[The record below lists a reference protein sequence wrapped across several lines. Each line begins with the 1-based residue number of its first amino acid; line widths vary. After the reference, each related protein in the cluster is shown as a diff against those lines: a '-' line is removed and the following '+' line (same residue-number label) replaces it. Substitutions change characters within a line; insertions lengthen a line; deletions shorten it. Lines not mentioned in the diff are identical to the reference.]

1 MIVKKIQTS
10 ASRVIVVIVA
20 KNRNTV
26 TMLYLK
32 IIAVGLCVVLVRD
45 AVEAAEP
52 CSNTTVKIEY
62 VRRNGKNV
70 MIARNKCCKG
80 YVRNK
85 NKCNPVCTTPC
96 ENSKCTEPNLC
107 TCNPGFERLS
117 NFRCIPHCDGCD
129 NGFCIKP
136 GYCQCNTGYYHAE
149 NGSCLAECNN
159 CGGAGYCLEPNVC
172 LCREG
177 YELHMVEGEQS
188 CEPICDDGCTNG
200 VCTGP
205 NQCACHEGYVK
216 DELRTC
222 VTEKV
227 STTTPEPCEQGYE
240 EINGTCFPI
249 CDKECVNG
257 ECLAPNQCECFE
269 GYSSENSTDYNLCQA
284 VCSNGCQNGNCIAPG
299 KCICHK
305 GYGKIADECIPLCE
319 KCSLGHCVRPEEC
332 VCDRGYDL
340 IDGDCV
346 PICEEE
352 CKNAK
357 CTGPNSCT
365 CLPGYNYTDI
375 NSLFECLPV
384 CEDDCENGVC
394 VAPNTCECNPGYVK
408 DEEVCVDP
416 IELCRSKCLHGF
428 CDKNAQCKCNRGYAM
443 NTIGLCEK
451 TCPDGCINGECVGG
465 ECLCYENYRLSLGNA
480 SYCEPICED
489 DYEYESGCV
498 NGRCV
503 EPNVCQCDDGYD
515 FVDGSRTKCQ
525 SIEEIR
531 AEKERQLKE
540 KMCAKWCSNGICEQG
555 FCQCSMGY
563 VNPEGENHRCVALCE
578 PPCRN
583 GTCVLPNRCECD
595 QGYEFYNGSSHI
607 CLRVEEVKR
616 FKIQLKQSRCET
628 NCRNGNCE
636 EGKCFCNV
644 GFRHAANDEFNC
656 QPYCEKPCLN
666 GVCAGDNRCRCF
678 EGYDNLYDPSQCEPI
693 CEPNCIN
700 GQCVGPNECKC
711 DVGYVLEEG
720 VLHRCESELSKLE
733 TIVKERQKSCKAKC
747 TNGMCVDGICKCVE
761 GFYNVDRTKMT
772 CEPWCA
778 EGCSNGRCTAPGE
791 CTCNDGYEFTEDH
804 GCKAICTQDCIN
816 GYCSDPGRCDCFPGF
831 KKSADVNM
839 CEPDCGEDGC
849 LHGHCVA
856 PGVCEC
862 FAGYQQN
869 EEDDTR
875 CQLIPE
881 IIYKVDSHSHSMI
894 YSVAYVKYLVP
905 LVVVAVLITAALI
918 TMIVLRNKRK
928 DYHVGKLETKENCV
942 YFMPQTPLDGGGKDE
957 EDKFSV

>member
-1 MIVKKIQTS
+1 MV
-10 ASRVIVVIVA
+10 
-20 KNRNTV
+20 
-26 TMLYLK
+26 
-32 IIAVGLCVVLVRD
+32 
-45 AVEAAEP
+45 
-52 CSNTTVKIEY
+52 
-62 VRRNGKNV
+62 
-70 MIARNKCCKG
+70 ARNKCCKG

-96 ENSKCTEPNLC
+96 ENSKCTEPNFC
-107 TCNPGFERLS
+107 TCNEGFERLS
-117 NFRCIPHCDGCD
+117 NFRCIPHCEGCD

-136 GYCQCNTGYYHAE
+136 GYCQCNTGFYHAE

-159 CGGAGYCLEPNVC
+159 CGGGAGYCLEPNVC
-172 LCREG
+172 LCWEG
-177 YELHMVEGEQS
+177 YELRTAGEERT
-188 CEPICDDGCTNG
+188 CEPVCDDGCLNG
-200 VCTGP
+200 ACTGP
-205 NQCACHEGYVK
+205 NQCSCDEGYVK
-216 DELRTC
+216 DELGRC
-222 VTEKV
+222 VMEI
-227 STTTPEPCEQGYE
+227 TTTTTAPCEQGFE
-240 EINGTCFPI
+240 EINGTCIPI
-249 CDKECVNG
+249 CDKECVDG
-257 ECLAPNQCECFE
+257 ECAAPNQCECFE
-269 GYSSENSTDYNLCQA
+269 GYSNENSTDYHQCLP
-284 VCSNGCQNGNCIAPG
+284 VCTNGCQNGDCIAPG

-340 IDGDCV
+340 IEGDCV

-384 CEDDCENGVC
+384 CEDDCENGAC
-394 VAPNTCECNPGYVK
+394 VAPNTCECNPGYTKYDDICFEPLV
-408 DEEVCVDP
+408 
-416 IELCRSKCLHGF
+416 LCQMKCMYGH
-428 CDKNAQCKCNRGYAM
+428 CDKDLRCHCDRGYIM
-443 NTIGLCEK
+443 NKNGECEK
-451 TCPDGCINGECVGG
+451 TCPDGCINGECLGG
-465 ECLCYENYRLSLGNA
+465 SCLCNNDYRLSLGNA

-503 EPNVCQCDDGYD
+503 HPNVCQCDDGYD
-515 FVDGSRTKCQ
+515 FIDGSRTKCQ
-525 SIEEIR
+525 SIEEMR
-531 AEKERQLKE
+531 AEKERQL
-540 KMCAKWCSNGICEQG
+540 CAKRCNNGVCEQG

-563 VNPEGENHRCVALCE
+563 VNPDGDNHRCVAFCE

-583 GTCVLPNRCECD
+583 GTCVLPSRCECD
-595 QGYEFYNGSSHI
+595 QGFEFYNGSSHI
-607 CLRVEEVKR
+607 CLRVDEVQR
-616 FKIQLKQSRCET
+616 FKIQLEQNRCEAS
-628 NCRNGNCE
+628 CRNGNCE

-678 EGYDNLYDPSQCEPI
+678 EGYENANNPSQCDPI
-693 CEPNCIN
+693 CEPGCWN
-700 GQCVGPNECKC
+700 GHCVGPNECSC
-711 DVGYVLEEG
+711 NVGFVPEEG
-720 VLHRCESELSKLE
+720 SLHRCENELTKLE
-733 TIVKERQKSCKAKC
+733 AVVKERQKLCKAKC
-747 TNGMCVDGICKCVE
+747 SNGVCMEGICKCAE
-761 GFYNVDRTKMT
+761 GFYNVDKTKMT
-772 CEPWCA
+772 CEPWCT
-778 EGCSNGRCTAPGE
+778 EGCPNGHCTAPGE
-791 CTCNDGYEFTEDH
+791 CTCDEGYVYTEDH
-804 GCKAICTQDCIN
+804 GCKAICMQDCVN
-816 GYCSDPGRCDCFPGF
+816 GYCSEPGRCDCFPGF
-831 KKSADVNM
+831 RRTADVNT

-849 LHGHCVA
+849 LHGHCAA
-856 PGVCEC
+856 PGICEC
-862 FAGYQQN
+862 FAGYQQS

-894 YSVAYVKYLVP
+894 YNVAYVKYLVP

-928 DYHVGKLETKENCV
+928 DYHVGKLGNVRRSSGRVPPHPTPYDYNDYNLVVLFPTETKENCV
-942 YFMPQTPLDGGGKDE
+942 YFMPQAPLEGGGGKDE